1 MTEDEKLLLNLK
13 KRKRDALDK
22 VMKEY
27 TPYVSVIIYNIIGN
41 VMTKE
46 DVEEVTADVFVG
58 LWKHADSLDREK
70 GTVKA
75 YLGAAARNC
84 AKNKLRKVSV
94 HQELKESMTTENPE
108 PMAYLEQKEKQ
119 NQLIHLISTLG
130 ETDSELFM
138 RYYYYDEKI
147 SKIAKI
153 TGMNASTI
161 KTRLVRG
168 RKRLKEML
176 DNEGRRL

>member
-1 MTEDEKLLLNLK
+1 MTEEEKLLFNLK
-13 KRKRDALDK
+13 KRKRDALEK
-22 VMKEY
+22 AMKEY

-41 VMTKE
+41 IMTKE

-58 LWKHADSLDREK
+58 LWKHADSLDSKK

-75 YLGAAARNC
+75 YLGTAARNC
-84 AKNKLRKVSV
+84 AKNKLRQVSF
-94 HQELKESMTTENPE
+94 HQELDESMTTENPE
-108 PMAYLEQKEKQ
+108 PVVYLEQKEKQ
-119 NQLIHLISTLG
+119 KQLVHLISTLG
-130 ETDSELFM
+130 EPDSELFM

-153 TGMNASTI
+153 TGMKASTI
-161 KTRLVRG
+161 KTRLARG
-168 RKRLKEML
+168 RKKLKEML